1 MSHINPY
8 ESSVKQIRKAASYLN
23 LDETTIIAL
32 STPKRIIEID
42 IPVTMDDGS
51 VKHFK
56 GYRVQHND
64 ARGPHKGGIRYH
76 WDVDLNEVKALASW
90 MTWKC
95 ATVGIPFGGG
105 KGGII
110 VNPKELSLAEL
121 ERLSRGFIR
130 ALARNIGPYQDIPAP
145 DVYTNPQIMGW
156 MMDEYSTLKGEYRPA
171 VITGKPREIG
181 GSEGRRFSTAL
192 GGVFVLEELVKKMG
206 KKREDLTV
214 AIQGFGNAGSF
225 MARFLHDRGYKIV
238 AASDSKGAIYNEKGF
253 NPHELFTC
261 KVEKGHIGHCYF
273 LGSLQDANI
282 KSTEITN
289 EELLE
294 LDVDILIP
302 AALENVITEENAK
315 NIKAKI
321 IVELANGPTTPE
333 ADEIL
338 SKNGV
343 TIIPDILANAGGVT
357 VSYFEWV
364 QNIHHY
370 YWTEE
375 DVNAKLEAIMVR
387 SFNEV
392 YFMAEKNKVDL
403 RTGAYILALDRVVR
417 AMRARGQINAE
428 NN

>member
-1 MSHINPY
+1 MAKINPY
-8 ESSVKQIRKAASYLN
+8 ENSVKQVTEAAKYLK
-23 LDETTIIAL
+23 LDQEVIDAL
-32 STPKRIIEID
+32 TTPKRIIEVN
-42 IPVTMDDGS
+42 IPVTMDNGE
-51 VKHFK
+51 VKHYR
-56 GYRVQHND
+56 GYRVQHNN
-64 ARGPHKGGIRYH
+64 ARGPHKGGIRFH
-76 WDVDLNEVKALASW
+76 WDVDLDEVKALASW

-130 ALARNIGPYQDIPAP
+130 ALANSIGPFQDIPAP

-156 MMDEYSTLKGEYRPA
+156 MMDEYSTLKGEYRPG
-171 VITGKPREIG
+171 VITGKPREVG

-192 GGVFVLEELVKKMG
+192 GGVYVLEQLVQKQG
-206 KKREDLTV
+206 KKPEDLKV

-238 AASDSKGAIYNEKGF
+238 AASDSRGAIYNEHGF

-261 KVEKGHIGHCYF
+261 KVEKGNIGHCYF

-282 KSTEITN
+282 KSKEITN

-302 AALENVITEENAK
+302 AALENVITDENAK
-315 NIKAKI
+315 NIKASI

-338 SKNGV
+338 FKNGTV
-343 TIIPDILANAGGVT
+343 VIPDILANAGGVT

-364 QNIHHY
+364 QNLHHY

-375 DVNAKLEAIMVR
+375 DVNAKLQVIMER
-387 SFNEV
+387 SFGEV
-392 YFMAEKNKVDL
+392 DTMATKHKVDL
-403 RTGAYILALDRVVR
+403 RTGAYIVAIDRVVR
-417 AMRARGQINAE
+417 AMQARGQMNAS
-428 NN
+428 